1 MRIASQLVLFVVIAS
16 LTILSARAQF
26 TYSFVTQL
34 GSGSLTLNTNNLV
47 GGGDVNSAAYTDTLD
62 SLTFNGI
69 TYTNLYFTVW
79 NNFNYLAS
87 HFSGF
92 QIFVNKSP
100 YGSAGTLE
108 LNVWGNN
115 SSVVNGTSVSDL
127 LTVLSS
133 FNLFEFERD
142 VEFDDPSLPG
152 TQDGT
157 IASFQLLSPSTINS
171 FGIQTNCFGFNIAGN
186 TNATVVV
193 EACTNVTNP
202 VWVPVQTNIL
212 TSGSIYFS
220 DPGWTNYTDRFY
232 RLRSP

>member
-1 MRIASQLVLFVVIAS
+1 MRIASHLVLFVVTAS

-47 GGGDVNSAAYTDTLD
+47 GSGDVNSAAYIDTLD

-79 NNFNYLAS
+79 NNYYYLAS
-87 HFSGF
+87 QFSGF

-100 YGSAGTLE
+100 YGSSGTLE
-108 LNVWGNN
+108 LDVWGNN
-115 SSVVNGTSVSDL
+115 SSVVNGTSVSDF

-133 FNLFEFERD
+133 FNLLEFERT
-142 VEFDDPSLPG
+142 VEFYNSGIDYQ
-152 TQDGT
+152 TGT
-157 IASFQLLSPSTINS
+157 IASFQLLSPSTING

-193 EACTNVTNP
+193 EACTNMTNP

-212 TSGSIYFS
+212 TSGSTYFS

>member
-1 MRIASQLVLFVVIAS
+1 MRIASHLVLFVVTAS

-47 GGGDVNSAAYTDTLD
+47 GSGDVNNAVYTDTLD

-79 NNFNYLAS
+79 NNYNYLAG

-100 YGSAGTLE
+100 YGSSGTLE
-108 LNVWGNN
+108 LDVWGNN
-115 SSVVNGTSVSDL
+115 SSVVNGTSVSDF

-133 FNLFEFERD
+133 FNLFETERT
-142 VEFDDPSLPG
+142 VEFDPDFDYQ
-152 TQDGT
+152 TGT

-193 EACTNVTNP
+193 EACTNMTNP

-212 TSGSIYFS
+212 TSGSTYFS